1 MAGSPQPVTVPQLVG
16 RRDELSAVQWA
27 LAELQEGRST
37 VLALSGE
44 PGIGKT
50 RLLDELEA
58 LGSERGC
65 LIVRGRAAEL
75 ETELPFGLWRDAL
88 ATHLEEL
95 GPQRVERITGELAG
109 ELAVLAPHGAPEP
122 SGLQDERY
130 RTHRAVADLLDG
142 LAATRPVIVAL
153 DDVHWAD
160 DASLELIAHLLHR
173 RPRGR
178 VLMALALRPAP
189 AHPRLAAALV
199 AAQRDG
205 NVADLRLMTL
215 TPQDAQALVGDAIP
229 EQVREAICARGGGNP
244 FFLGELVREHAAG
257 RAPAPARGAVPPG
270 VAAVL
275 GEEIAAL
282 PDGARTLALGAAV
295 SGDPFELDVAAAAAQ
310 LDAGQLL
317 DALDT
322 LVASTLVVELGAGR
336 RYGFRHPL
344 LREALEDSAS
354 AGWRLGAHERAAAA
368 LRDRGATAAELAPHL
383 ERSARVGDDAAVD
396 VLAEAARQAAP
407 RAPGTAAAW
416 FGAALRLLPAS
427 PATAGRRLEFLMG
440 RAQALAAIGD
450 LPAALE
456 ALGETLALVGPD
468 QVLVRT
474 RLVAACAMAEQLLG
488 RHEAAHARLRAA
500 LAELGDAPDAIAAAD
515 LQVELAAD
523 ALYGSDFEATLDWA
537 STARA
542 AAREHAEPALEAK
555 AGALVCWG
563 HLGLG
568 DGAAAQQARGAAAEA
583 IDTLPDELLAMRL
596 DAGHY
601 LGFAEFFC
609 EHYDDAIRHL
619 KRGLDVSRAS
629 GQGQFVIPMMIGLA
643 HSLEVR
649 GRLGEAVEQAEA
661 AVDGA
666 RLAANPQMLCWALT
680 ALAWIAALAGD
691 LPAARHAGAEAVA
704 LLGGL
709 DESVL
714 SAATR
719 VHVAAAQLETGEP
732 ERCLESM
739 SLAGAPEFAGVEP
752 GRRAW
757 LFAILARAE
766 LAVGRRDAAA
776 EWVARGEQTAEGL
789 WLPYAQASVRY
800 AAAAVALDDDP
811 ARAATLAGEAATL
824 AAEIGAVVHAG
835 RARTLAGRALGMAG
849 RPRSRRRRAPARRGR
864 ADRLRRQPA
873 ARRGGARAAPPRSAD
888 RVAPPARYRDRRARQ
903 PVGPRASGRRA
914 GRRGTHEPRDR
925 GRAVPVGE
933 DHRKPPQ
940 AGVREARREVAGRSR
955 AGGWGGAR
963 PGLTRSHAP
972 P

>member
-1 MAGSPQPVTVPQLVG
+1 M
-16 RRDELSAVQWA
+16 
-27 LAELQEGRST
+27 
-37 VLALSGE
+37 
-44 PGIGKT
+44 
-50 RLLDELEA
+50 
-58 LGSERGC
+58 
-65 LIVRGRAAEL
+65 
-75 ETELPFGLWRDAL
+75 
-88 ATHLEEL
+88 
-95 GPQRVERITGELAG
+95 
-109 ELAVLAPHGAPEP
+109 
-122 SGLQDERY
+122 
-130 RTHRAVADLLDG
+130 
-142 LAATRPVIVAL
+142 IVAL

-178 VLMALALRPAP
+178 VLLALALRPAP
-189 AHPRLAAALV
+189 AHPRLDAALV

-310 LDAGQLL
+310 LDAGQVL

-427 PATAGRRLEFLMG
+427 PATARAAARVPDGPCAGAGRDRRPAGGARRPWARRSRSSGPIRCSSAPGSSPRARWPSSCSAATRRRTPGCARRWPSSATRPTRSPPPTSRSSWRPTRCTAATSTRRSTG
-440 RAQALAAIGD
+440 RARRG
-450 LPAALE
+450 
-456 ALGETLALVGPD
+456 T
-468 QVLVRT
+468 
-474 RLVAACAMAEQLLG
+474 
-488 RHEAAHARLRAA
+488 
-500 LAELGDAPDAIAAAD
+500 
-515 LQVELAAD
+515 
-523 ALYGSDFEATLDWA
+523 
-537 STARA
+537 

-596 DAGHY
+596 DAAHY

-619 KRGLDVSRAS
+619 KRGSGRVARVGAGPVRDPDDDRSRA
-629 GQGQFVIPMMIGLA
+629 
-643 HSLEVR
+643 
-649 GRLGEAVEQAEA
+649 
-661 AVDGA
+661 
-666 RLAANPQMLCWALT
+666 
-680 ALAWIAALAGD
+680 
-691 LPAARHAGAEAVA
+691 
-704 LLGGL
+704 
-709 DESVL
+709 
-714 SAATR
+714 
-719 VHVAAAQLETGEP
+719 
-732 ERCLESM
+732 
-739 SLAGAPEFAGVEP
+739 
-752 GRRAW
+752 
-757 LFAILARAE
+757 LAR
-766 LAVGRRDAAA
+766 
-776 EWVARGEQTAEGL
+776 
-789 WLPYAQASVRY
+789 
-800 AAAAVALDDDP
+800 
-811 ARAATLAGEAATL
+811 
-824 AAEIGAVVHAG
+824 
-835 RARTLAGRALGMAG
+835 
-849 RPRSRRRRAPARRGR
+849 
-864 ADRLRRQPA
+864 
-873 ARRGGARAAPPRSAD
+873 
-888 RVAPPARYRDRRARQ
+888 
-903 PVGPRASGRRA
+903 GPRA
-914 GRRGTHEPRDR
+914 
-925 GRAVPVGE
+925 
-933 DHRKPPQ
+933 
-940 AGVREARREVAGRSR
+940 AR
-955 AGGWGGAR
+955 
-963 PGLTRSHAP
+963 
-972 P
+972 